1 MNPDV
6 NTRMDYLIEAAAEVL
21 ATIDECIENPY
32 TPEGFYDIFKMGFLP
47 VPQLMYCREEFP
59 EAVKWQTK
67 TRNGCVDIY
76 DNGKILSP
84 QERMQHIRKNLLR
97 SK

>member
-1 MNPDV
+1 V
-6 NTRMDYLIEAAAEVL
+6 ETSTVEARSLKEPV
-21 ATIDECIENPY
+21 
-32 TPEGFYDIFKMGFLP
+32 GFLP

-84 QERMQHIRKNLLR
+84 QERMQYIKKNLHHNR
-97 SK
+97 